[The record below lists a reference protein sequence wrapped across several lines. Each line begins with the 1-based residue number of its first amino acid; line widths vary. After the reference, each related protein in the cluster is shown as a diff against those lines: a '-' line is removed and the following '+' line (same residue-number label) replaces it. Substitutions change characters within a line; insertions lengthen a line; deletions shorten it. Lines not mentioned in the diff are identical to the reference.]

1 MLTHCMFLLKSF
13 PAITLLPTMKILH
26 EIHLHHHLH
35 HYHHPY
41 PSSSCPLVEEWSGSS
56 EYSLPENILAGQC
69 SQVSTINLQNGAVFK
84 THFLIHNSKLLHTLP
99 SDSSQLPRNF
109 SVNKLFFQSNS
120 VFPSLGPWRRVR
132 YLLHMFPQSQ
142 SGYPLYTIFNQTL
155 MECMLYV
162 VYSHSV
168 GVIYREKLLSIQ

>member
-1 MLTHCMFLLKSF
+1 MLTHSMFLLKSF

-120 VFPSLGPWRRVR
+120 VFPSLGTLEEGEVSLTHVPTKPVRVSAIHNIQSNTHGMHA
-132 YLLHMFPQSQ
+132 LCCILPQC
-142 SGYPLYTIFNQTL
+142 GCYI
-155 MECMLYV
+155 
-162 VYSHSV
+162 
-168 GVIYREKLLSIQ
+168 